1 MNDRSNF
8 SLLAPLKLLFAK
20 IKILLSC
27 SKALMLLKC
36 KSSSFAVNYYSDINK
51 SMDRFYV
58 INQCKYSQ
66 EH

>member
-20 IKILLSC
+20 IKILFSC
-27 SKALMLLKC
+27 SKALMLIKR
-36 KSSSFAVNYYSDINK
+36 KSSSFAINYYSDIHK
-51 SMDRFYV
+51 SMNKFYL
-58 INQCKYSQ
+58 INQCEYSQ